1 MPEYEQRWHQL
12 TEFSPIG
19 IALVSPMGEWISVNP
34 ALCQMLGYTSAELMS
49 KTFQDI
55 THADDLAEDMHL
67 VKDMLA
73 GTRSHY
79 FLKKR
84 YITKSGSIVH
94 AKLGVTGVYNRDLC
108 DRSLRYFISQIV
120 DLTSEHE
127 AFSIDV
133 LTKIYTRR
141 RLLEEELPRLISAY
155 NRSTGD
161 LSILMLDANDF
172 KAINDTCGHAA
183 GDEALRVIAQ
193 RITASIR
200 HQDIAGRLAGD
211 EFLVLL
217 PGANADESVI
227 IANRLAGHLNR
238 PFTYK
243 ESSIDLSCAIG
254 RASMERGFKLHDLM
268 ELADQSM
275 YEQKSGN

>member
-1 MPEYEQRWHQL
+1 MTEYEQRWQQL

-19 IALVSPMGEWISVNP
+19 IALVSPIGEWISVNP
-34 ALCQMLGYTSAELMS
+34 ALCRMLEYTSEELIT

-55 THADDLAEDMHL
+55 THDDDLAEDLEL
-67 VKDMLA
+67 VFEILK

-84 YITKSGSIVH
+84 YITKSGSIIH
-94 AKLGVTGVYNRDLC
+94 AKLGVTGVYKQ

-120 DLTSEHE
+120 DLTSEFE
-127 AFSIDV
+127 AFSVDA
-133 LTKIYTRR
+133 LTGIYNRR
-141 RLLEEELPRLISAY
+141 RLMDEELPRLISAY